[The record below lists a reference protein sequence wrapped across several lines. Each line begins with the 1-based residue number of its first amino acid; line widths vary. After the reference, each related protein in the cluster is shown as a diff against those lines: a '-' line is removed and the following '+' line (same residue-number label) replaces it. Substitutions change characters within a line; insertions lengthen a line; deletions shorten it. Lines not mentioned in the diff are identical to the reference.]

1 MLSYAYTFTEYC
13 ECECS
18 NVDCCDQECRTEY
31 ETSYEQQ
38 CSTSYVT
45 ECEAATPTYGST
57 SSGYGSPAAPKCSQ
71 KPQQSC
77 QQVNILDR
85 ALNEISLR
93 GA

>member
-1 MLSYAYTFTEYC
+1 MRRD
-13 ECECS
+13 
-18 NVDCCDQECRTEY
+18 NVDCYDQECKTEY

-85 ALNEISLR
+85 ATGGPEPIFQAWPSILFR
-93 GA
+93 

>member
-1 MLSYAYTFTEYC
+1 MFIHHVWWDEAPPSQV
-13 ECECS
+13 CS
-18 NVDCCDQECRTEY
+18 
-31 ETSYEQQ
+31 TSYEQQ

-45 ECEAATPTYGST
+45 ECEAAAPTYGST